1 MGAKSKKQP
10 CILVSNLRD
19 DAEFV
24 VKLDTKVKI
33 AGKIR
38 IEKYLGPTIVGSRA
52 NAGTVAK

>member
-1 MGAKSKKQP
+1 MGEKLKKQP
-10 CILVSNLRD
+10 CIRVSNLRD
-19 DAEFV
+19 DAKFV

-38 IEKYLGPTIVGSRA
+38 IEKYLGPMIVDSRA